1 MNIYYYV
8 HTGHRF
14 GLDRFRKASAIIRAL
29 DSKNIKIILLTSDFR
44 IASVAK
50 EYGIKKAIGID
61 VIRNIPNI
69 APMGSILLYDSPE
82 HNDIQYEEMLQ
93 YFSKIIRISE
103 KENETSYKGEFLIN
117 PYLTPNSNVCNG
129 VIVDD
134 IYFNT
139 HNKNNKTAL
148 FWGDDDYDERLMKI
162 ANQFKVDQFLL
173 GFYHFFDYEQRL
185 SSIFKQ
191 IKENEDYNDIV
202 MQSSY
207 LLTASPQTALEALA
221 SKSNPIFINRAD
233 YLDDHLALIK
243 QYNIPIY
250 NEDEIKNIKN
260 KTIEYKIINNDMEKI
275 INFILKIIE

>member
-29 DSKNIKIILLTSDFR
+29 DAKNIKITLLTSDFR

-103 KENETSYKGEFLIN
+103 KENETPYKGEFLIN
-117 PYLTPNSNVCNG
+117 PYLAPSSNVCNG

-134 IYFNT
+134 IYFNA
-139 HNKNNKTAL
+139 HNKNNKTTL

-173 GFYHFFDYEQRL
+173 GFYHFFNYEQRL
-185 SSIFKQ
+185 SSFFKE

-260 KTIEYKIINNDMEKI
+260 ETIEYKIINNDMEKI